1 MYIHLPRSAPLAAAA
16 LLLVLARPATAQK
29 ADTLLLRN
37 GDRIIGEVKQL
48 ENGLL
53 EYKTDNI
60 GIISVK
66 WDRVV
71 SLTSRWY
78 YEVEDR
84 RGIRYFGTFAR
95 PDSTGYL
102 AVALTGVTPVPLS
115 DVVRINRIKQTR
127 FWSRIDGYLDVGFSF
142 AKSNKTLQLTSNL
155 EATYL
160 LRSWSINLKGD
171 LFVQRQSDASP
182 TQRWSIQPN
191 VIRLMGRRWLLGGQG
206 RLQHNGELGLDLRT
220 LVSLGGGRQFVQ
232 TNSHDAAALVGLAA
246 QREWYVDSTQVSG
259 ERVTDNLEAAV
270 SGSYRA
276 FRYDSPQLDATAT
289 AQVYPSLT
297 DLGRVRLEGEF
308 RIRYEVLK
316 DFFITPAFQI
326 SMDSRPPNPDTPKSD
341 YTTTLSISWKF

>member
-1 MYIHLPRSAPLAAAA
+1 MHIRLSPIPALTCA
-16 LLLVLARPATAQK
+16 LLALLAVPAAAQK

-53 EYKTDNI
+53 DYKTDNMST
-60 GIISVK
+60 ISVK

-84 RGIRYFGTFAR
+84 QGVRYFGTFAR
-95 PDSTGYL
+95 PDSSGYL
-102 AVALTGVTPVPLS
+102 AIVLNGVALVPLS
-115 DVVRINRIKQTR
+115 DVVRINRIKQTQ
-127 FWSRIDGYLDVGFSF
+127 FWGRIDGYLDVGFSF
-142 AKSNKTLQLTSNL
+142 AKSNKTVQLTSNL

-160 LRSWSINLKGD
+160 VRSWSVILKGD
-171 LFVQRQSDASP
+171 LFAQRQKDANP
-182 TQRWSIQPN
+182 TQRWSVQPN
-191 VIRLMGRRWLLGGQG
+191 VVRFLGRRWLLGGQG
-206 RLQHNGELGLDLRT
+206 RLQHNGELGLSLRT
-220 LVSLGGGRQFVQ
+220 LISLGGGRQFVQ
-232 TNSHDAAALVGLAA
+232 TNSHDAAGLVGLAA
-246 QREWYVDSTQVSG
+246 QREWYVDSTQASG
-259 ERVTDNLEAAV
+259 ERVSDNLEALV

-297 DLGRVRLEGEF
+297 DFGRVRLEGDF
-308 RIRYEVLK
+308 RIRYEVLS
-316 DFFITPAFQI
+316 DFYITPAFQV